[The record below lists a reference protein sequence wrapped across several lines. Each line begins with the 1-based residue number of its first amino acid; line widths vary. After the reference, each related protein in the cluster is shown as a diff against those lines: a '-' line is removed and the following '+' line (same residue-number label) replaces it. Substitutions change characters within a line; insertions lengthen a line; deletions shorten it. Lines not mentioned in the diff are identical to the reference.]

1 MLTYLGVAATIALL
15 LVLRRT
21 DAITNPQFWAEDGTV
36 FFQENLK
43 LGCWAALHR
52 FFRGYPYLWQRLM
65 ACAATP
71 FPIASVPLVYN
82 IAAYAAAAASL
93 AAFSLPS
100 FRHMI
105 RSDAL
110 RAVFCL
116 AVAAL
121 PQARELVGSLTNTSW
136 YLGIWLMLLT
146 IMRLPRS
153 PLALAALAVVC
164 VLATFST
171 PLSILTA
178 PLWFARAL
186 HAWRRKHLY
195 EAGFAIVALCALLAL
210 VFAAGDL
217 GRDKG
222 PPLPLLRP
230 LINVVS
236 LRVLADAALGP
247 RLVESLVDSLGVGVV
262 YALAASLVAVLAA
275 LGWQTRRHTFPVLLY
290 SSYGIVAS
298 CALALLGHRF
308 LAALA
313 TNLPYLIEWRVM
325 FSYRYQ
331 VPAVGL
337 LYLAFLAT
345 IDRLP
350 RPSTRAIA
358 SVSLVA
364 WLVATQATTFVLPPF
379 HDLQWPSHAAQLE
392 RKLKPAGASVE
403 PLIIPINPDR
413 FAYRFKIAFDER
425 ANAPDVKA
433 PANVIVGPLLDTTTL
448 QQVFVARCSD
458 LSEIDL
464 WFGIRGRPVRQTVH
478 IELSDALTGE
488 TVAALTL
495 QASAI
500 VSTIETAVAAV
511 RRNSW
516 LAKLPE
522 HIEQLLASPHP
533 MRVFYFPPIHDSAG
547 RRYVITI
554 RASGGAP
561 GNSVTVYG
569 TGADAY
575 RDGEAR
581 RNGEL
586 LADDLAF
593 RYGCTRP

>member
-1 MLTYLGVAATIALL
+1 MATYLGVAATIVLL

-21 DAITNPQFWAEDGTV
+21 DGIANPQFWAEDATV

-43 LGCWAALHR
+43 LGCWSALHT
-52 FFRGYPYLWQRLM
+52 FFRGFPYLWQTLS

-71 FPIASVPLVYN
+71 FPVPSVPLVYN
-82 IAAYAAAAASL
+82 LVAYATVAASL
-93 AAFSLPS
+93 ATFSLPN
-100 FRHMI
+100 FRHVI
-105 RSDAL
+105 RSDVL
-110 RAVFCL
+110 RGVFGL

-153 PLALAALAVVC
+153 PLALAALAVLC

-186 HAWRRKHLY
+186 HAWRRKHLRD
-195 EAGFAIVALCALLAL
+195 AGFAIVVLCALLVL
-210 VFAAGDL
+210 ISIAGDL
-217 GRDKG
+217 GRDPG
-222 PPLPLLRP
+222 RSLPLLRP
-230 LINVVS
+230 LINVVA

-247 RLVESLVDSLGVGVV
+247 RLVESLAQGLGVGVV
-262 YALAASLVAVLAA
+262 YAIAASLLAVLAG

-290 SSYGIVAS
+290 SIYGIVAS
-298 CALALLGHRF
+298 CALALIGHRI

-313 TNLPYLIEWRVM
+313 TNLPSLIEWRVA

-331 VPAVGL
+331 VLAVAL

-350 RPSTRAIA
+350 RSSTRAIA
-358 SVSLVA
+358 SVIFVV
-364 WLVATQATTFVLPPF
+364 WLVATQAPTFVLPPF
-379 HDLQWPSHAAQLE
+379 HDLQWPANAAQLE
-392 RKLKPAGASVE
+392 RKLAGASVE

-413 FAYRFKIAFDER
+413 LAYRFKITFDER
-425 ANAPDVKA
+425 AIAPDVNA
-433 PANVIVGPLLDTTTL
+433 PANVIVGPLLDTTTFE
-448 QQVFVARCSD
+448 QIFVARCSD

-464 WFGIRGRPVRQTVH
+464 WFGIEGRPVTQTVH
-478 IELSDALTGE
+478 VELSDALTGE
-488 TVAALTL
+488 TVVALAL
-495 QASAI
+495 EGSAI
-500 VSTIETAVAAV
+500 VSTIETTVAAA
-511 RRNSW
+511 RRTGQPK
-516 LAKLPE
+516 KLPE
-522 HIEQLLASPHP
+522 HIQQLLDTLHP
-533 MRVFYFPPIHDSAG
+533 MRAFYFPPIHDSAG

-554 RASGGAP
+554 RASGGVP

-575 RDGEAR
+575 RDGETR

-586 LADDLAF
+586 LPDDLAF
-593 RYGCTRP
+593 RYGCSQP